1 MSRVLFGLLWAPW
14 VHGSDVRQRQLPFA
28 SWLRIRAAVRRSA
41 VAGAARG
48 LEGARRPPGAP
59 GALVG
64 PARPP
69 PGRAAASRAHSQET
83 GLEPEPKALPAI
95 AMTELSEE
103 DVDMG
108 SMMVWDERLKEGDKA
123 RVCITMAYRQKSELR
138 QVLASL
144 ERQQQRRA
152 TLDPVL
158 GL

>member
-1 MSRVLFGLLWAPW
+1 MRLGPWWGLP
-14 VHGSDVRQRQLPFA
+14 
-28 SWLRIRAAVRRSA
+28 
-41 VAGAARG
+41 ARHQ
-48 LEGARRPPGAP
+48 GARRRA
-59 GALVG
+59 
-64 PARPP
+64 ARP
-69 PGRAAASRAHSQET
+69 HSQET
-83 GLEPEPKALPAI
+83 GLESEPKALPAI

-123 RVCITMAYRQKSELR
+123 RVCIITMAYRQKSELR